1 MRTFSAAEIDREI
14 VAKVNDV
21 IVRLRR
27 IDGCVNWVKPENHHI
42 TINFFGETDEMT
54 TKELERILEAAVGRM
69 CPFPVSIRGISGFPS
84 LSRPRVIWI
93 GIENPG
99 GELGALFGSVRE
111 GVLAKALPV
120 KAADGGRGYT
130 PHLTI
135 GRVKSVCSKRLLE
148 EARSMSE
155 MSFGSYEVN
164 EFALYQSVLGNKGSV
179 YTPLRT
185 FHTG

>member
-1 MRTFSAAEIDREI
+1 MRIFFAAEIDREI

-21 IVRLRR
+21 IARLRR
-27 IDGCVNWVKPENHHI
+27 IDGSVTWVKPENHHI

-54 TKELERILEAAVGRM
+54 AKGLERILEAAVGSVR
-69 CPFPVSIRGISGFPS
+69 PFRVSIRGVSGFPS
-84 LSRPRVIWI
+84 LSRPRVIWV

-111 GVLAKALPV
+111 GVIADALPV
-120 KAADGGRGYT
+120 KAADGDRGYT

-135 GRVKSVCSKRLLE
+135 GRVKSVCSRHLLE
-148 EARSMSE
+148 EARSLAE
-155 MSFGSYEVN
+155 MPFGSCVVN
-164 EFALYQSVLGNKGSV
+164 EFVLFQSVLGTKGPV

-185 FHTG
+185 FHSG